1 MTLAQGEGIRL
12 LTVEAAAQEA
22 GVDVE
27 AFRNWAA
34 LGLVTARDTP
44 VGPRYALHEIR
55 DLLEHGPRFT
65 PQPRW
70 LTTGQAARVL
80 GVQPHT
86 LMLRAG
92 EGRVPCVRT
101 PEGKRRYAEPD
112 MQAIAAER
120 EKHARSWWPEPELP
134 HLPR

>member
-12 LTVEAAAQEA
+12 LTEDAAAEAA

-27 AFRNWAA
+27 AFRNWIA
-34 LGLVTARDTP
+34 LGLITP
-44 VGPRYALHEIR
+44 RKTPAGPKYALAEIR

-65 PQPRW
+65 PSPRW

-92 EGRVPCVRT
+92 EGRIPHKRT
-101 PEGKRRYAEPD
+101 PEGQRRYDERD
-112 MQAIAAER
+112 MRAIAAER
-120 EKHARSWWPEPELP
+120 EKRPRSWWPPP
-134 HLPR
+134 QTD